1 MGNVNSIY
9 LLPSTAASAFLLSIS
24 FYLFLTKIKQKYI
37 LPLIFF
43 CLSNF
48 LWNVGNILANL
59 TDGQI
64 LWAEISTIGLIFIP
78 ATIFHF
84 AAEYTNFFRKKYYL
98 LLAYIPS
105 IALFILLLL
114 EFYVTDVTYKK
125 IGYEAEYDAAIFFIH
140 SWIGFF
146 FVLLSTFMLYRY
158 YKENVGVKK
167 KQSLYILIAIP
178 SNAVFSFL
186 SYIVMEE
193 MLNMAQFP
201 LGSTLDFLTLLLILY
216 AIVRFKL
223 PVETP
228 AEIDFRIL
236 AETATEGICIVDRA
250 RRIEYANDYLCKMFC
265 ISKNKILGK
274 NFFEFVA
281 ENYRDKCEE
290 KCKEV
295 LRKGNTIR
303 GLEVIFECGEKKIIG
318 EINAS
323 PIKWNNEII
332 GCFITIRDIGEKKR
346 MEEELRRQKTYFQA
360 LFESSPEAIVSL
372 DEKHRVMDINKAFR
386 NLFGYSIEELKGKNI
401 DDFILP
407 PEEERKGREISKKV
421 MSGEVIKT
429 EGVRKRKDGSL
440 VQVSILGAPI
450 FIDGKQIGIFGI
462 YRDITDRKRAEE
474 EREFYNSLLR
484 HDIANKLTI
493 IQGNLEI
500 LKDTPLNEEQKNI
513 LADVFKALEASNQL
527 IDTIRKLHA
536 SREKKKVPMDL
547 HEVLKK
553 VIESHTQHAQS
564 NGIEIEYMPMK
575 GKVMAN
581 SLIEN
586 VFSNIIHNAIVHS
599 GCNKIKI
606 HGGYDEEKKMYR
618 VVIEDNG
625 KGIPDEEKKRIFDPG
640 VKGKKSK
647 GSGLGLYLV
656 KKLIEGYGGR
666 IEVKDAEPKG
676 TAFIIYLPPAD

>member
-1 MGNVNSIY
+1 MGNVNGIY
-9 LLPSTAASAFLLSIS
+9 LLPSTAASVFILSIS
-24 FYLFLTKIKQKYI
+24 FYLLLTKIRQKYI
-37 LPLIFF
+37 IPLVFF

-48 LWNVGNILANL
+48 LWNIGNILINL

-64 LWAEISTIGLIFIP
+64 LWAEVSTVGLIFIP

-105 IALFILLLL
+105 IVLLILLLSGW
-114 EFYVTDVTYKK
+114 YVTGTAYRK
-125 IGYEAEYDAAIFFIH
+125 IGYEAEYNAAIFLIH
-140 SWIGFF
+140 SWMGFF

-158 YKENVGVKK
+158 YKENVGIKK

-178 SNAVFSFL
+178 SNAIFSFI
-186 SYIVMEE
+186 SYIIMEE

-201 LGSTLDFLTLLLILY
+201 LGSTLDFLSLLLILY

-250 RRIEYANDYLCKMFC
+250 RRVEYANNYLCKMFG
-265 ISKNKILGK
+265 ISKNKILGR

-281 ENYRDKCEE
+281 KEHREKCEE

-303 GLEVIFECGEKKIIG
+303 GMEARFVSSDREIMG

-323 PIKWNNEII
+323 PIRWNNEII
-332 GCFITIRDIGEKKR
+332 GCFITIRDIGERKK
-346 MEEELRRQKTYFQA
+346 MEEELRRQKIYFQA

-372 DEKHRVMDINKAFR
+372 DEKHRVMDINKAFKE
-386 NLFGYSIEELKGKNI
+386 LFGYTLKELKGKNI

-407 PEEERKGREISKKV
+407 PEEEKKGREITKKV
-421 MSGEVIKT
+421 MKGEVIRT

-440 VQVSILGAPI
+440 VPVSILGAPI

-462 YRDITDRKRAEE
+462 YRDITERKQAEE

-500 LKDTPLNEEQKNI
+500 LSETNLNDEQKEI
-513 LADVFKALEASNQL
+513 IKDMLKALEASNRL
-527 IDTIRKLHA
+527 IDTIRKLHI
-536 SREKKKVPMDL
+536 SRKQAIVPISLD
-547 HEVLKK
+547 EVLSK
-553 VIESHTQHAQS
+553 VTENYRQHARS
-564 NGIEIEYMPMK
+564 KGIEIHYEPID

-581 SLIEN
+581 SLVEN

-599 GCNKIKI
+599 ECKNIRIYGGFDERKGMYKIA
-606 HGGYDEEKKMYR
+606 
-618 VVIEDNG
+618 IEDDG
-625 KGIPDEEKKRIFDPG
+625 KGIPDEEKKKIFNFG
-640 VKGKKSK
+640 VKGKKSQ

-656 KKLIEGYGGR
+656 KKLVEGYGGK
-666 IEVKDAEPKG
+666 IEVRDAKPKG

>member
-1 MGNVNSIY
+1 
-9 LLPSTAASAFLLSIS
+9 
-24 FYLFLTKIKQKYI
+24 
-37 LPLIFF
+37 
-43 CLSNF
+43 
-48 LWNVGNILANL
+48 
-59 TDGQI
+59 
-64 LWAEISTIGLIFIP
+64 
-78 ATIFHF
+78 
-84 AAEYTNFFRKKYYL
+84 
-98 LLAYIPS
+98 
-105 IALFILLLL
+105 
-114 EFYVTDVTYKK
+114 
-125 IGYEAEYDAAIFFIH
+125 
-140 SWIGFF
+140 
-146 FVLLSTFMLYRY
+146 MLYRY

-401 DDFILP
+401 DD
-407 PEEERKGREISKKV
+407 
-421 MSGEVIKT
+421 
-429 EGVRKRKDGSL
+429 
-440 VQVSILGAPI
+440 
-450 FIDGKQIGIFGI
+450 
-462 YRDITDRKRAEE
+462 
-474 EREFYNSLLR
+474 
-484 HDIANKLTI
+484 
-493 IQGNLEI
+493 
-500 LKDTPLNEEQKNI
+500 
-513 LADVFKALEASNQL
+513 
-527 IDTIRKLHA
+527 
-536 SREKKKVPMDL
+536 
-547 HEVLKK
+547 
-553 VIESHTQHAQS
+553 
-564 NGIEIEYMPMK
+564 
-575 GKVMAN
+575 
-581 SLIEN
+581 
-586 VFSNIIHNAIVHS
+586 
-599 GCNKIKI
+599 
-606 HGGYDEEKKMYR
+606 
-618 VVIEDNG
+618 
-625 KGIPDEEKKRIFDPG
+625 
-640 VKGKKSK
+640 
-647 GSGLGLYLV
+647 
-656 KKLIEGYGGR
+656 
-666 IEVKDAEPKG
+666 
-676 TAFIIYLPPAD
+676 